1 MTDVSVVT
9 GVQHFELANILLT
22 IYNPRTPKLGISHM
36 QAVKRIE
43 VIRESK
49 ILRLR

>member
-1 MTDVSVVT
+1 MTDISAVT

-36 QAVKRIE
+36 QAVKRRA
-43 VIRESK
+43 VIRK
-49 ILRLR
+49 PQIL